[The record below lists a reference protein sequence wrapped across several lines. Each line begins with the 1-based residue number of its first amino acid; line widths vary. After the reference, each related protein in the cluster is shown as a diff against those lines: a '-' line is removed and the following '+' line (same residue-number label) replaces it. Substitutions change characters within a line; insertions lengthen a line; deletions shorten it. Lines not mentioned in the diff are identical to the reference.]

1 MLATSLSA
9 PPVIAFGAL
18 LCKETWP
25 TLWLM
30 TAQSVSR
37 LHPHHRQARTS
48 LVAGRASLRLTTAAV
63 CGAIDCALRLQT
75 IFDGY
80 VSALSR
86 HRYYVTVSGALTPLS
101 TRNLRLY
108 FRLVNGSAPR
118 SILLSPLGH
127 TDGHV
132 LPPTEVMPPTSQ
144 APGTATLVLRLRRYA
159 RLRPRCA
166 ARRCTDSTPATM
178 ATASLTPSSL
188 RHTARRG
195 RLTLKPQADF
205 RDSLS
210 LRLSTFGR
218 FAPQRNYATPL
229 CAVCSKFASL
239 LRPRS
244 PPLRATSS
252 SPHIATS
259 SPST

>member
-1 MLATSLSA
+1 MSAASLSA

-25 TLWLM
+25 TLWLL

-75 IFDGY
+75 LFDGY

-86 HRYYVTVSGALTPLS
+86 HRSYVTVSGALTPLS

-118 SILLSPLGH
+118 SLLLSPLSH

-132 LPPTEVMPPTSQ
+132 LPPTEVLPPTSRSPCTV
-144 APGTATLVLRLRRYA
+144 AVIIRLRRH
-159 RLRPRCA
+159 
-166 ARRCTDSTPATM
+166 
-178 ATASLTPSSL
+178 LTPDPAVRCVDYSPGPGT
-188 RHTARRG
+188 RY
-195 RLTLKPQADF
+195 
-205 RDSLS
+205 
-210 LRLSTFGR
+210 
-218 FAPQRNYATPL
+218 FAL
-229 CAVCSKFASL
+229 ISVFAIL
-239 LRPRS
+239 IVGVLVYLFYRKRE
-244 PPLRATSS
+244 
-252 SPHIATS
+252 
-259 SPST
+259 

>member
-1 MLATSLSA
+1 MLAASLSA

-25 TLWLM
+25 TLWLL
-30 TAQSVSR
+30 TAQSVRR

-86 HRYYVTVSGALTPLS
+86 HRSYVTVSGALTPLS

-118 SILLSPLGH
+118 SLLLSPLSH

-132 LPPTEVMPPTSQ
+132 LPPTEAMPPTSQ
-144 APGTATLVLRLRRYA
+144 APGTATLILRLRRYA
-159 RLRPRCA
+159 RPRPRCTV
-166 ARRCTDSTPATM
+166 RLCTDFAPAVGQP
-178 ATASLTPSSL
+178 LHSL
-188 RHTARRG
+188 RVC
-195 RLTLKPQADF
+195 
-205 RDSLS
+205 
-210 LRLSTFGR
+210 LRLRARAGR
-218 FAPQRNYATPL
+218 HTVLVQAHDKVPVAPCLHDTCR
-229 CAVCSKFASL
+229 L
-239 LRPRS
+239 L
-244 PPLRATSS
+244 
-252 SPHIATS
+252 
-259 SPST
+259 